1 MIDHNCFGL
10 EFFQKALHVAVHL
23 RTPLIGKNK
32 QIRAVG
38 IFRILIHA
46 GRTQDHNFFA
56 AVRKFKR
63 VNIIVDLIPAHLFEQ
78 ANRRLRMRIGARRK
92 KNGTD
97 RRRVKHAMTTLEN
110 TYMNIAYVKAHVRF
124 DGEHEENNDE
134 YYNLAKYKSEIEGGK
149 VLSVEVNPLCDVIIA
164 LDNEITIQ
172 ILIQCSYAHYV
183 EENEQYR
190 FFKVS
195 DDETENKKLP
205 PHYVVYSK
213 HIEIHG

>member
-1 MIDHNCFGL
+1 MTVVEFNKLIQNIVGL
-10 EFFQKALHVAVHL
+10 KLNA
-23 RTPLIGKNK
+23 
-32 QIRAVG
+32 IRYACEMLM
-38 IFRILIHA
+38 FDFERYAIHA
-46 GRTQDHNFFA
+46 QCLTR
-56 AVRKFKR
+56 
-63 VNIIVDLIPAHLFEQ
+63 IIKDNDILL
-78 ANRRLRMRIGARRK
+78 
-92 KNGTD
+92 
-97 RRRVKHAMTTLEN
+97 TTLD
-110 TYMNIAYVKAHVRF
+110 YQSW

>member
-1 MIDHNCFGL
+1 MTFVELNKSMQNIVGL
-10 EFFQKALHVAVHL
+10 KLNA
-23 RTPLIGKNK
+23 
-32 QIRAVG
+32 IRYACEMLMFDFERYT
-38 IFRILIHA
+38 IHSQCLTRIIKDDDIL
-46 GRTQDHNFFA
+46 
-56 AVRKFKR
+56 
-63 VNIIVDLIPAHLFEQ
+63 L
-78 ANRRLRMRIGARRK
+78 
-92 KNGTD
+92 
-97 RRRVKHAMTTLEN
+97 TTLD
-110 TYMNIAYVKAHVRF
+110 YQSW

-183 EENEQYR
+183 EEIEQDR

>member
-1 MIDHNCFGL
+1 MTFVELNKSMQNIVGL
-10 EFFQKALHVAVHL
+10 KLNA
-23 RTPLIGKNK
+23 
-32 QIRAVG
+32 IRYACEMLMFDFERYT
-38 IFRILIHA
+38 IHSQCLTRIIKDDDIL
-46 GRTQDHNFFA
+46 
-56 AVRKFKR
+56 
-63 VNIIVDLIPAHLFEQ
+63 L
-78 ANRRLRMRIGARRK
+78 
-92 KNGTD
+92 
-97 RRRVKHAMTTLEN
+97 TTLD
-110 TYMNIAYVKAHVRF
+110 YQSW

-213 HIEIHG
+213 NIEIHG

>member
-1 MIDHNCFGL
+1 MQNIVGL
-10 EFFQKALHVAVHL
+10 KLNA
-23 RTPLIGKNK
+23 
-32 QIRAVG
+32 IRYACEMLMFDFERYT
-38 IFRILIHA
+38 IHSQCLTRIIKDDDIL
-46 GRTQDHNFFA
+46 
-56 AVRKFKR
+56 
-63 VNIIVDLIPAHLFEQ
+63 L
-78 ANRRLRMRIGARRK
+78 
-92 KNGTD
+92 
-97 RRRVKHAMTTLEN
+97 TTLD
-110 TYMNIAYVKAHVRF
+110 YQSW

-183 EENEQYR
+183 EENEQDR